1 MRQVSESLAGRASHL
16 TLWPMSRREQQG
28 LGRGGVWG
36 ELLDAQDEEWLDFV
50 ATHPGEPADWRMLAR
65 RSGFPLPALHLE
77 TDQDRT
83 I

>member
-16 TLWPMSRREQQG
+16 TLWPMTRREQQG

-36 ELLDAQDEEWLDFV
+36 ELLDAQDEEWLDLV

-65 RSGFPLPALHLE
+65 RSGFLLPALHLGP
-77 TDQDRT
+77 DDLV
-83 I
+83 